1 MSSLTLTLAGL
12 TLICAVAFVYPYVI
26 YPLILKLM
34 PQYSSSQPSQASSAQ
49 APSAALLMCAYNE
62 EASLPAKIDNLRRM
76 KKEWPEL
83 EILAYSDC
91 SSDRT
96 NELLQA
102 ASDILTPVI
111 GTERAGKVRGMFHLI
126 GLTEA
131 EVAVFTDANVMVDEG
146 SISNLLNYFRD
157 PEVGAV
163 AATLI
168 YEDKE
173 DGDQSATSDVGGAY
187 WKLEEHIKKLE
198 SASGSMMGADG
209 AFFARRR
216 AGYPQI
222 PADLVDDMAVSIGV
236 LFDGQRCLSAPDVIG
251 REHSVTHRGEEFR
264 RKRRIACGSYSTYR
278 YLKPSLRA
286 LSRLDRFKFFS
297 HKLMRWWGAAFLL
310 AGVAAFVAASASAG
324 YGLAGTGVVALGSA
338 IVVGLGHLNVAPFG
352 AVYEVL
358 LAVIATGLGV
368 LESLKGGSYATWE
381 PAKTR

>member
-1 MSSLTLTLAGL
+1 MSNFTLAL
-12 TLICAVAFVYPYVI
+12 TSITLICAVAFLYPYLI
-26 YPLILKLM
+26 YPLILRWI
-34 PQYSSSQPSQASSAQ
+34 PEYSSDDPELVASDES
-49 APSAALLMCAYNE
+49 PSAALLMCAYNE
-62 EASLPAKIDNLRRM
+62 EAALPAKIENLRRM
-76 KKEWPEL
+76 KKEWPQL
-83 EILAYSDC
+83 EIFAYSDC
-91 SSDRT
+91 SSDKT
-96 NELLQA
+96 DELLRE

-126 GLTEA
+126 GLTDA

-168 YEDKE
+168 YEDKD

-278 YLKPSLRA
+278 YLKPSLRR

-310 AGVAAFVAASASAG
+310 AGVVAFVAATASMG
-324 YGLAGTGVVALGSA
+324 YGLAGTAVVTLGA
-338 IVVGLGHLNVAPFG
+338 TMIVGLGHFNVAPFG
-352 AVYEVL
+352 VVYEVL
-358 LAVIATGLGV
+358 LAVLATGLGV
-368 LESLKGGSYATWE
+368 IESLKGGSYATWE

>member
-310 AGVAAFVAASASAG
+310 AGVAAFVAASASA
-324 YGLAGTGVVALGSA
+324 
-338 IVVGLGHLNVAPFG
+338 
-352 AVYEVL
+352 
-358 LAVIATGLGV
+358 TGLPGPV
-368 LESLKGGSYATWE
+368 
-381 PAKTR
+381 